1 MENDSRPGCYIDDN
15 SSSLNMECI
24 SGQSSTTLGYATTD
38 LSGSR
43 RTTSETA
50 LETLVTLSPSHGVT
64 TKQLEKQ
71 MQSPAKR
78 SLKIVETRKKSRSL
92 RFGRHEGYSFSS
104 ISVLKKS
111 EQGLSFLGIRKENMK
126 MAKSGKQSK
135 LDPKELVK
143 HDKQGLKPICER
155 LRRNRL
161 NGHTYK
167 ELLRSWARK
176 AKVSDVLLQSKDKPS
191 QEGGDVIESNTSNEV
206 DKRVVESSS
215 VLTMQRV
222 EYDLKLQLCSSDAKL
237 GLDLSCASLSKDGKD
252 FEAGFSLE
260 CREELVDDMQ
270 STESQLNVEVDREHI
285 ACAICVLGGELL
297 CCDGRE
303 CKRSFH
309 LSCLDPPLTCAPPGV
324 WHCIWCVQKKIQ
336 FGVHSVSESESILDA
351 REVESDHEVLSQ
363 KQYLVKYK
371 GLAHVHNRWIPERQ
385 LLLET
390 PVLLAKYKRNQ
401 ITRWKNEWTLPHRLL
416 QKRLLC
422 FPKHCDEYLCGH
434 DGKGLDCNYEWLVK
448 WTGLGYDHATWE
460 LENAAFMKSPEV
472 VRLIRDCE
480 SRQKNAKRV
489 SCLSKEDKGREITFS
504 ELSESPSGGLPGV
517 NNQYVS
523 YINKL
528 RECWYSG
535 KNAVVFDN
543 QERVVKVIL
552 FILSLQDDT
561 LPLLIITTSTSL
573 SMWEAEFSRHE
584 SSINVV
590 VYKGNKDV
598 RASIRSLEFYD
609 DHGCVMFQVLLS
621 SPDVVEDL
629 SMLEGLKWGAIIVDE
644 GQRPRMS
651 VLLKKLKAVTA
662 DLRLLLLSGQIKD
675 RRADYHN
682 LLAFLDSE
690 LDGVKENAFEND
702 PNYDIYKLKESLARF
717 VAFECNL
724 CATSFVE
731 YWVPIQLSNVQL
743 EQYCAALLS
752 NSMLLC
758 SCLKNDSVHS
768 LREILVL
775 TRKCCDH
782 PYLVDVDCS
791 LRKSVT
797 RDFPGVEHLNVDIE
811 VSGKL
816 QLLDKLLL
824 QIKERGLRVLIL
836 FQLIG
841 SSGLI
846 SIGDILDDFVHQR
859 FGKDSYA
866 RIDGGEIIPS
876 KKQAALDLFNGKGS
890 NKFVFLIESRACL
903 RSIKLLSVDTVIIFN
918 TDCDPRNDLRAL
930 RKITI
935 ESQFEQLKVFR
946 LYSSYTLEEKV
957 LILAKHGVSLDS
969 NIQNLSR
976 STCHSLLTWGA
987 PHLLN
992 KLRDFHGCNTSVS
1005 QSNITSEQTFI
1016 NDVVSELSGLLSD
1029 HGDNRIPNNS
1039 IVLEVQQTEGTYR
1052 GNFSLPGE
1060 VEAQSVENFSVI
1072 HQLLHNES
1080 PHVFWTNL
1088 LEGRHPRWKFLS
1100 GSSPRIRRRI
1110 QHVNYLPVQETEF
1123 IEDTTR
1129 RKHRAVVNDT
1139 VDLMPSKP
1147 RMKKERKLHDGA
1159 GGRPARK
1166 KYKRLPCL
1174 TDKIDNSICIS
1185 DSLTVP
1191 PAAHG
1196 ISRGSDGT
1204 NASALEETVI
1214 EAGQRFRAVI
1224 PITREAPTLELI
1236 GTSLPT
1242 MQPQIFPDQ
1251 GSEEHPHQAQVS
1263 IHPAREGST
1272 GNSSQY
1278 MTAVQ
1283 AGNNHLV
1290 QSSPVLP
1297 EVPQSDCSDSLQM
1310 EMERIQKDKEQ
1321 AIKLHEDTKL
1331 WLKAACEKEIDAVRK
1346 RYDMLL
1352 RDSETALVQEKK
1364 DLETYYNKVYANK
1377 LLAKALT
1384 EKYDDAKAAG
1394 SHGTQQVTIPG
1405 FMNEI
1410 SQLYHQQTASRSKSR
1425 LKQSSASLPMTSPPV
1440 SPPIQVETHSSVHQT
1455 AGRTT
1460 LGPEQSTTNL
1470 PMTGAPTIPP
1480 AQLVDHSPAVQQ
1492 TAARMTT
1499 GPAEQYS
1506 ETVPITGSPVSPQ
1519 MASHASASHQTTATT
1534 AMGTEQSLAS
1544 LQVSHSSGV
1553 QQTTPRT
1560 APRIEQSLASLST
1573 TALPVMRPD
1582 HSSAV
1587 RLPSPCGPTFNSV
1600 IYCRGNIAAAC
1611 EFRAPAPHLQR
1622 FRPSPEV
1629 SPPYLLHLSNGM
1641 MPSQQSPG
1649 NSSVASCQPTQVTG
1663 NNTSLP
1669 VIRGSLSGP
1678 RLPISIINLPASEL
1692 RSQSLT
1698 PVKLSST

>member
-1 MENDSRPGCYIDDN
+1 M
-15 SSSLNMECI
+15 
-24 SGQSSTTLGYATTD
+24 
-38 LSGSR
+38 
-43 RTTSETA
+43 
-50 LETLVTLSPSHGVT
+50 
-64 TKQLEKQ
+64 
-71 MQSPAKR
+71 
-78 SLKIVETRKKSRSL
+78 
-92 RFGRHEGYSFSS
+92 
-104 ISVLKKS
+104 
-111 EQGLSFLGIRKENMK
+111 
-126 MAKSGKQSK
+126 
-135 LDPKELVK
+135 LD
-143 HDKQGLKPICER
+143 
-155 LRRNRL
+155 
-161 NGHTYK
+161 
-167 ELLRSWARK
+167 
-176 AKVSDVLLQSKDKPS
+176 
-191 QEGGDVIESNTSNEV
+191 
-206 DKRVVESSS
+206 
-215 VLTMQRV
+215 
-222 EYDLKLQLCSSDAKL
+222 
-237 GLDLSCASLSKDGKD
+237 
-252 FEAGFSLE
+252 
-260 CREELVDDMQ
+260 
-270 STESQLNVEVDREHI
+270 
-285 ACAICVLGGELL
+285 
-297 CCDGRE
+297 
-303 CKRSFH
+303 
-309 LSCLDPPLTCAPPGV
+309 
-324 WHCIWCVQKKIQ
+324 
-336 FGVHSVSESESILDA
+336 
-351 REVESDHEVLSQ
+351 
-363 KQYLVKYK
+363 
-371 GLAHVHNRWIPERQ
+371 
-385 LLLET
+385 
-390 PVLLAKYKRNQ
+390 
-401 ITRWKNEWTLPHRLL
+401 
-416 QKRLLC
+416 
-422 FPKHCDEYLCGH
+422 
-434 DGKGLDCNYEWLVK
+434 
-448 WTGLGYDHATWE
+448 
-460 LENAAFMKSPEV
+460 
-472 VRLIRDCE
+472 
-480 SRQKNAKRV
+480 
-489 SCLSKEDKGREITFS
+489 
-504 ELSESPSGGLPGV
+504 
-517 NNQYVS
+517 
-523 YINKL
+523 
-528 RECWYSG
+528 
-535 KNAVVFDN
+535 
-543 QERVVKVIL
+543 
-552 FILSLQDDT
+552 
-561 LPLLIITTSTSL
+561 
-573 SMWEAEFSRHE
+573 
-584 SSINVV
+584 
-590 VYKGNKDV
+590 
-598 RASIRSLEFYD
+598 
-609 DHGCVMFQVLLS
+609 
-621 SPDVVEDL
+621 
-629 SMLEGLKWGAIIVDE
+629 
-644 GQRPRMS
+644 
-651 VLLKKLKAVTA
+651 KKL
-662 DLRLLLLSGQIKD
+662 
-675 RRADYHN
+675 
-682 LLAFLDSE
+682 
-690 LDGVKENAFEND
+690 NATVSRE
-702 PNYDIYKLKESLARF
+702 
-717 VAFECNL
+717 
-724 CATSFVE
+724 TT
-731 YWVPIQLSNVQL
+731 
-743 EQYCAALLS
+743 
-752 NSMLLC
+752 
-758 SCLKNDSVHS
+758 HS
-768 LREILVL
+768 SR
-775 TRKCCDH
+775 
-782 PYLVDVDCS
+782 
-791 LRKSVT
+791 
-797 RDFPGVEHLNVDIE
+797 
-811 VSGKL
+811 
-816 QLLDKLLL
+816 
-824 QIKERGLRVLIL
+824 
-836 FQLIG
+836 
-841 SSGLI
+841 SGLI

-866 RIDGGEIIPS
+866 HIDGGEIIPS

-918 TDCDPRNDLRAL
+918 SDCDPRNDLRAL

-1016 NDVVSELSGLLSD
+1016 NDVVSELSALLSD
-1029 HGDNRIPNNS
+1029 HGDSRIPNNS

-1060 VEAQSVENFSVI
+1060 VEAQSVEIFSVI

-1110 QHVNYLPVQETEF
+1110 QHVNYLPVQETE
-1123 IEDTTR
+1123 
-1129 RKHRAVVNDT
+1129 
-1139 VDLMPSKP
+1139 
-1147 RMKKERKLHDGA
+1147 MKKERKLHDGGKDCNLA
-1159 GGRPARK
+1159 GGRSARK
-1166 KYKRLPCL
+1166 KYKCLPRL
-1174 TDKIDNSICIS
+1174 TDKIHNSICIS

-1214 EAGQRFRAVI
+1214 EAGQRVRAVI
-1224 PITREAPTLELI
+1224 PITREAPTSELI

-1297 EVPQSDCSDSLQM
+1297 EVPRSDCSDSLLK

-1394 SHGTQQVTIPG
+1394 SHGTQQDQWTQFEGEYDDIFHMTIPG
-1405 FMNEI
+1405 FMNKI

-1440 SPPIQVETHSSVHQT
+1440 SPPIQVETHSSEVHQT

-1460 LGPEQSTTNL
+1460 LGLEQFTTNL

-1506 ETVPITGSPVSPQ
+1506 KTVPITGSPVSPQ
-1519 MASHASASHQTTATT
+1519 VQTMNHASEIQQTTAMTT
-1534 AMGTEQSLAS
+1534 TGSEQSSSALPITVS
-1544 LQVSHSSGV
+1544 PYVKGNMNKVSHSSGV
-1553 QQTTPRT
+1553 QQNTPRT

-1587 RLPSPCGPTFNSV
+1587 HLPSPCGPTFNSV
-1600 IYCRGNIAAAC
+1600 IYCKGNIAAAC

-1629 SPPYLLHLSNGM
+1629 SPPYLPHLSNGM

-1649 NSSVASCQPTQVTG
+1649 NSSVASCRPTQVTG

-1698 PVKLSST
+1698 PVKLNST

>member
-1 MENDSRPGCYIDDN
+1 MENDSRPGCDIDDN

-38 LSGSR
+38 LSGST

-50 LETLVTLSPSHGVT
+50 LETLVALSPSHGVT

-135 LDPKELVK
+135 LDPKELVR

-176 AKVSDVLLQSKDKPS
+176 AKVSGKDKPS
-191 QEGGDVIESNTSNEV
+191 QEGGDVIESNPSNEV

-237 GLDLSCASLSKDGKD
+237 GHDLSCASLSKVAAVIHPIGMERDENPQQGLSILYPSLDGKD
-252 FEAGFSLE
+252 FEAAFSLE

-285 ACAICVLGGELL
+285 ACAICVLGGQLL

-480 SRQKNAKRV
+480 SCQKNAKRV
-489 SCLSKEDKGREITFS
+489 SCLSEEDKGREITFS

-543 QERVVKVIL
+543 
-552 FILSLQDDT
+552 QDDT

-609 DHGCVMFQVLLS
+609 DLGCVMFQVLLS
-621 SPDVVEDL
+621 PPDVVEDL

-662 DLRLLLLSGQIKD
+662 DLRLLLVSGQIKD

-836 FQLIG
+836 FQSIG

-876 KKQAALDLFNGKGS
+876 KKQAALDLFNGG
-890 NKFVFLIESRACL
+890 
-903 RSIKLLSVDTVIIFN
+903 RS
-918 TDCDPRNDLRAL
+918 
-930 RKITI
+930 
-935 ESQFEQLKVFR
+935 
-946 LYSSYTLEEKV
+946 
-957 LILAKHGVSLDS
+957 
-969 NIQNLSR
+969 
-976 STCHSLLTWGA
+976 
-987 PHLLN
+987 
-992 KLRDFHGCNTSVS
+992 
-1005 QSNITSEQTFI
+1005 
-1016 NDVVSELSGLLSD
+1016 
-1029 HGDNRIPNNS
+1029 
-1039 IVLEVQQTEGTYR
+1039 
-1052 GNFSLPGE
+1052 
-1060 VEAQSVENFSVI
+1060 
-1072 HQLLHNES
+1072 
-1080 PHVFWTNL
+1080 
-1088 LEGRHPRWKFLS
+1088 
-1100 GSSPRIRRRI
+1100 
-1110 QHVNYLPVQETEF
+1110 
-1123 IEDTTR
+1123 
-1129 RKHRAVVNDT
+1129 
-1139 VDLMPSKP
+1139 
-1147 RMKKERKLHDGA
+1147 
-1159 GGRPARK
+1159 ARK
-1166 KYKRLPCL
+1166 KYKCLPRL

-1214 EAGQRFRAVI
+1214 EAGQRVRAVI
-1224 PITREAPTLELI
+1224 PITREAPTSELI

-1321 AIKLHEDTKL
+1321 AIKLHEDTKM

-1352 RDSETALVQEKK
+1352 QDSETALVQEKK

-1410 SQLYHQQTASRSKSR
+1410 SQLYRQQTASRSKSR

-1440 SPPIQVETHSSVHQT
+1440 SPPIQVETHSSEVHQT

-1492 TAARMTT
+1492 TAARMNT

-1519 MASHASASHQTTATT
+1519 VQTMNHASEIQQTTATT
-1534 AMGTEQSLAS
+1534 TTGSEQS
-1544 LQVSHSSGV
+1544 SS
-1553 QQTTPRT
+1553 
-1560 APRIEQSLASLST
+1560 
-1573 TALPVMRPD
+1573 ALPI
-1582 HSSAV
+1582 
-1587 RLPSPCGPTFNSV
+1587 T
-1600 IYCRGNIAAAC
+1600 
-1611 EFRAPAPHLQR
+1611 
-1622 FRPSPEV
+1622 V
-1629 SPPYLLHLSNGM
+1629 SPYVKVATYLDEHYDPL
-1641 MPSQQSPG
+1641 
-1649 NSSVASCQPTQVTG
+1649 
-1663 NNTSLP
+1663 
-1669 VIRGSLSGP
+1669 
-1678 RLPISIINLPASEL
+1678 
-1692 RSQSLT
+1692 LT
-1698 PVKLSST
+1698 LFHIKTLFTLDLFHCI